1 MDQELRIIQ
10 IHQQGFD
17 IEPNIVVESGIHP
30 SLHPNCHHQIV
41 CAKFNLKI
49 YYPPPY
55 LREVWHYKEA
65 NADLIKRAISNFNW
79 EKAFLTQIL
88 TRKSLFSTRRS

>member
-1 MDQELRIIQ
+1 MTSLLTPGIKGLKWFDCLDQELRIIQ

-30 SLHPNCHHQIV
+30 SLHPNCHYQIV

-65 NADLIKRAISNFNW
+65 NADLIKGAK
-79 EKAFLTQIL
+79 E
-88 TRKSLFSTRRS
+88 